1 MTEPIPQPQI
11 LAEGRFLTLQ
21 QRDGWEYASRHGA
34 RGVVAVVATTCDDR
48 VILVEQHRT
57 PVGGRVIELPAGLV
71 GDEPG
76 LADEAPRIAAEREL
90 LEETG
95 YRSDRWSDRS
105 IDVASSAGLTDETV
119 RVFGAADAVRVGTGG
134 GVGDERIE
142 VHAVHLGELAEW
154 LAARA
159 ARGIPADGRVWAIP
173 LFISRLQPA

>member
-1 MTEPIPQPQI
+1 MSDSIPQSQI
-11 LAEGRFLTLQ
+11 LAEGRFLNLRRQ
-21 QRDGWEYASRHGA
+21 DGWEYASRPGA

-76 LADEAPRIAAEREL
+76 LEDEAPRIAAEREL

-95 YRSDRWSDRS
+95 YHSDRWSDRS
-105 IDVASSAGLTDETV
+105 IEVVSSAGLTDETV
-119 RVFGAADAVRVGTGG
+119 RVFGAADAVRVAAGG

-142 VHAVHLGELAEW
+142 VHAVHLGELGEW
-154 LAARA
+154 LDDRA

-173 LFISRLQPA
+173 LFISRWRQG